1 MVVTG
6 ATSGSSDVTSE
17 DFSIIFSSVSDYI
30 NWSSY
35 VSNRSF
41 DTSTIKDKYDLSVGS
56 LIAMTWNLSGKMVE
70 SCSCNMLCPC
80 WFGVKELMIMD
91 KGYCASSILFSIQNG
106 SSDGIDLKGNEVV
119 MALDF
124 PGPTLFDVTL
134 PLAYT

>member
-1 MVVTG
+1 M
-6 ATSGSSDVTSE
+6 
-17 DFSIIFSSVSDYI
+17 
-30 NWSSY
+30 
-35 VSNRSF
+35 
-41 DTSTIKDKYDLSVGS
+41 TIGLH
-56 LIAMTWNLSGKMVE
+56 IAMTWNLSGKMVE

-124 PGPTLFDVTL
+124 PGPTEGRSHGSNNEICTELVT
-134 PLAYT
+134 Y